1 RVHRPG
7 QGHRRGRGGRV
18 RGSPGGRVNP
28 AVRLGAYALIL
39 AVVFV
44 AAYFLA
50 GIFVPDGVVQ
60 AWMDSA
66 STNVHGH

>member
-1 RVHRPG
+1 M
-7 QGHRRGRGGRV
+7 
-18 RGSPGGRVNP
+18 NP

-50 GIFVPDGVVQ
+50 GIVVPDGVVQ

>member
-1 RVHRPG
+1 M
-7 QGHRRGRGGRV
+7 
-18 RGSPGGRVNP
+18 NP
-28 AVRLGAYALIL
+28 AVRLGAYVLIL

>member
-1 RVHRPG
+1 M
-7 QGHRRGRGGRV
+7 
-18 RGSPGGRVNP
+18 NP
-28 AVRLGAYALIL
+28 AVRLGAYELIL

-50 GIFVPDGVVQ
+50 GIFVADGVVQ

-66 STNVHGH
+66 PTNVHGH